1 MGIVRPG
8 HLQGEFNAA
17 AAVDAVVEMY
27 GDAAEHGEYLPCLH
41 GLPAAGLRALPGLV
55 CPAILRRRS
64 GSGLTI
70 VKRKTG
76 TNVEAGRKRARQLDR
91 RQGRAPWR
99 RDDGRMPALP
109 RYILLRL
116 EAP

>member
-27 GDAAEHGEYLPCLH
+27 GDAAEHGEYLPVFAWVAGGRLAR
-41 GLPAAGLRALPGLV
+41 PARPGLS
-55 CPAILRRRS
+55 CHLAPAVRLRVDDS
-64 GSGLTI
+64 QA
-70 VKRKTG
+70 KTG
-76 TNVEAGRKRARQLDR
+76 TNVEAGRKERASLTAVKGAR
-91 RQGRAPWR
+91 RGGAMM
-99 RDDGRMPALP
+99 GACLP
-109 RYILLRL
+109 FPYILLRL